1 MYVNLIIM
9 KRTKE
14 DAEITKQDLLEAAF
28 REFLEKGYLKT
39 KLEEI
44 AARAGVTR
52 GALYWHFKNKED
64 LLDSLIEWKDLE
76 SIEITNEVLGS
87 SDKPLVKLKKLISLN
102 FVEFKNKKTEQNF
115 VKLKAEL
122 YKHYNEKG
130 DKNKLTEKFMLACKK
145 LIEDCKRD
153 GSIKSGVNAEDAAVT
168 ILFLCAGSYIRFNA
182 VPSNLRSTSYSK
194 KLTLNY
200 INLISKTEK

>member
-1 MYVNLIIM
+1 M

-28 REFLEKGYLKT
+28 KEFLENGFQKT
-39 KLEEI
+39 KLEDI
-44 AARAGVTR
+44 AIRAEVTR

-64 LLDSLIEWKDLE
+64 LLESLIEWKDLE
-76 SIEITNEVLGS
+76 SIAITNDVLGS
-87 SDKPLVKLKKLISLN
+87 SAKPLTKLQKLISLN
-102 FVEFKNKKTEQNF
+102 FGEFKNKKQEQNF
-115 VKLKAEL
+115 VRLKAEL

-145 LIEDCKRD
+145 LIEDCQKD
-153 GSIKSGVNAEDAAVT
+153 GSIKKNVNSEDAAVT

-182 VPSNLRSTSYSK
+182 VPANLRSTLYTK

-200 INLISKTEK
+200 LKLISI